1 MGAVVAAGRRVLPRG
16 YADFGL
22 QLAIWFG
29 FYLVYQVVRGAAG
42 GDPVTALDNG
52 VKVIDIERR
61 LGALFE
67 LSVQGFATSS
77 QTLIHLT
84 AWTYWLSQF
93 AVLGVALLWVY
104 LRRNEWFL
112 RFRNT
117 ILLANTLGL
126 IGYFLLP
133 TAPPRMFPHLGFVDT
148 LELFSLINH
157 SSAAVEFSSNPYA
170 AMPSLHSADA
180 LIVGVIMAAIVSRPL
195 WKALW
200 LAWPAWVWFTVIATG
215 NHFWLDVLG
224 GILVAAVAGLLVFK
238 GPRLLKARARGA

>member
-1 MGAVVAAGRRVLPRG
+1 MGSVVAAGRRVLPRG
-16 YADFGL
+16 YADFAL

-29 FYLVYQVVRGAAG
+29 FYLAYQVVRGAAG
-42 GDPVTALDNG
+42 GDATTALENG
-52 VKVIDIERR
+52 LKVMDFERR

-67 LSVQGFATSS
+67 LSVQGFAISS
-77 QTLIHLT
+77 QTLVHLT

-104 LRRNEWFL
+104 LRRNDWFL

-126 IGYFLLP
+126 AGYFLLP

-148 LELFSLINH
+148 LGVLGAPNHGSSLVEL
-157 SSAAVEFSSNPYA
+157 ASNPYA

-180 LIVGVIMAAIVSRPL
+180 LIVGVTLALLVRRRWAKV
-195 WKALW
+195 LW
-200 LAWPAWVWFTVIATG
+200 LAWPAWVWFAVIGTG
-215 NHFWLDVLG
+215 NHFWLDIAAGVGVAFAAALVLER
-224 GILVAAVAGLLVFK
+224 
-238 GPRLLKARARGA
+238 RLLLRRA

>member
-1 MGAVVAAGRRVLPRG
+1 M
-16 YADFGL
+16 
-22 QLAIWFG
+22 
-29 FYLVYQVVRGAAG
+29 
-42 GDPVTALDNG
+42 
-52 VKVIDIERR
+52 
-61 LGALFE
+61 
-67 LSVQGFATSS
+67 QGFAASS

-93 AVLGVALLWVY
+93 AVLGIALLWVY

-126 IGYFLLP
+126 VGYFLLP

-148 LELFSLINH
+148 LQVFSLIDH

-180 LIVGVIMAAIVSRPL
+180 LIVGVVMAAIVRRAH

-215 NHFWLDVLG
+215 NHYWLDVLG
-224 GILVAAVAGLLVFK
+224 GVVVAAAAGLVVFR
-238 GPRLLKARARGA
+238 GPRLRPRPRPA

>member
-1 MGAVVAAGRRVLPRG
+1 MGAVVAAGRRALPRG

-29 FYLVYQVVRGAAG
+29 FYLVYQLVRGAAG
-42 GDPVTALDNG
+42 DDAAAALANG
-52 VKVIDIERR
+52 VKVMDFERR

-67 LSVQGFATSS
+67 LSVQGFAASS

-93 AVLGVALLWVY
+93 AVLGIALLWVY

-126 IGYFLLP
+126 VGYFLLP

-148 LELFSLINH
+148 LQVFSLIDH

-180 LIVGVIMAAIVSRPL
+180 LIVGVVMAAIVRRAH

-215 NHFWLDVLG
+215 NHFWLDVVAG
-224 GILVAAVAGLLVFK
+224 AAVASAAGLIVFR
-238 GPRLLKARARGA
+238 GPRLRPQPRRA